1 MLNTV
6 RVGLL
11 ALLALQLY
19 WHGLAPPPRSAM
31 GWAALGVAV
40 LPLLAALPGAW
51 KARPMP
57 LFWANFMAL
66 LYFCHGV
73 SEAWT
78 TPEVRVLAFVEIA
91 LSVVVICAYGA
102 FGLRSRRLARQHAAA
117 MNS

>member
-6 RVGLL
+6 RIGLL

-31 GWAALGVAV
+31 GWAALVVAV
-40 LPLLAALPGAW
+40 LPLLLALPGAW

-78 TPEVRVLAFVEIA
+78 TPALRLPAFVEIA
-91 LSVVVICAYGA
+91 LSVIVICAYGA
-102 FGLRSRRLARQHAAA
+102 FGLHSRRQARRQAV
-117 MNS
+117 